1 MTITSAT
8 QELLKAAAGRGVS
21 NDPTLLTRSKVRLL
35 QNTSKMPKHGRGAP
49 GLWLLPDE
57 AQTCVARLRVIP
69 AILYPVLVERM
80 PDDKWA
86 AEHYVLPPE
95 AQKDGYGWRLPNK
108 NVLDQEARIAGLFNG
123 LEAELDLAKTAMRV
137 ARAFNADAKARVRK
151 LGLPLYGLAYEFA
164 AHELVNDRGQTYFG
178 PTFAFIGAAGDPDGP
193 SEEEIFRASALCDL
207 VEATLADGTRDAAH
221 MVEGQKRIQ
230 ISSARKAAPD
240 AEEPPES
247 DAPPPTGDDTA
258 RSFEDLEDMPF

>member
-1 MTITSAT
+1 MTISPTT

-57 AQTCVARLRVIP
+57 AQTCVARLRVVSG
-69 AILYPVLVERM
+69 ALYSILVERSA
-80 PDDKWA
+80 DDKWA
-86 AEHYVLPPE
+86 DEHYVLPDE
-95 AQKDGYGWRLPNK
+95 AEKDGYRWRLPNENLIDK
-108 NVLDQEARIAGLFNG
+108 EARIAGVFNG
-123 LEAELDLAKTAMRV
+123 LDAEFDLAKTSMRV
-137 ARAFNADAKARVRK
+137 ARAFNSDAKARARK

-164 AHELVNDRGQTYFG
+164 AQELVNDRGQTYFG

-207 VEATLADGTRDAAH
+207 VEATIAAA
-221 MVEGQKRIQ
+221 KRE
-230 ISSARKAAPD
+230 AEDRKGAILPPHKPALRPLITSGNAALK
-240 AEEPPES
+240 AIET
-247 DAPPPTGDDTA
+247 APPPDDYA
-258 RSFEDLEDMPF
+258 GPDDDIPF